1 MEDNDGLIGM
11 ILVGLMLL
19 SVIIEVFWRAL

>member
-19 SVIIEVFWRAL
+19 SVIIEAFWRAL